1 MNAEEIKLVINPIME
16 TGDIKTAVNQIQGF
30 FNKMNLS
37 KGMKGDME
45 SIFRE
50 LTSEVE
56 TFEKKSKEAFKTS
69 GDVKS
74 FENSGKKIVSL
85 FEKISTAMNKLEGED
100 LNRLFTI
107 DDSRVTSMTQEITK
121 LQQKINQ
128 LSAGEIK
135 NITTAIQQMNTV
147 SKSGSISNFFD
158 AFKEGD
164 MSTAESALKGLIQN
178 VQAFGGSTADTK
190 AAIDL
195 MMQAFDDG
203 KIDDVK
209 SSFDMLEDSLTGAKG
224 NIKEYVSQLGI
235 LINSFATLSG
245 NGDINQAK
253 QDILSLEQS
262 IDRIETENANKLAA
276 GFNNAAPA
284 IQRCEQNTRE
294 FTKSMTNSA
303 SRTQS
308 LNNEIQELG
317 QRATYFLSLENSVD
331 LFRQGVRKAIE
342 TVKELDKAM
351 TETAV
356 VTDFNIGDMWNM
368 LPEYTQMANELG
380 VATQGV
386 YEASTLYYQ
395 QGLKTEEVMALT
407 NETLKMA
414 RIAGLECADA
424 TNLMTAALRGFNME
438 INESSAQRVND
449 VYSELAAITAADTNE
464 IATAMTKTASIAAS
478 ANMELETTAA
488 LLAQMIETT
497 REPAETAG
505 TAMKTI
511 IARFT
516 EMKKATSDIVTV
528 DGEEISVN
536 KVDAALASVGV
547 SLKNA
552 KGEFRDLDD
561 VFIELASKWNS
572 LDMMSQRYIATM
584 AAGSRQQSRFIAM
597 MSNYDRTLELVNAAY
612 SSAGASSRQFEK
624 TQESLESK
632 LARLQNAW
640 NIFLMGIA
648 DDKIIKAM
656 VDALTG
662 LLNAYNNLTSGMD
675 GVFGS
680 AVRLGTVFAGLR
692 LAKTGV
698 HKLVFYFANLKIEA
712 YKAAGAISSVGAA
725 TAGAAKVGALGKLAE
740 RFANMGT
747 GKGFILTPK
756 VDSTQADSWLTRFK
770 KELAILSVTMN
781 GAINTDGIVLNFEKM
796 NGAMAL
802 TSATAA
808 ATGKTLEMGLSET
821 GTAALLASE
830 AIEEIGEDGTK
841 GALKATTAVK
851 VLEEKYEDLGRQIT
865 EVQARVAAG
874 KMNPNVAAKYINVLQ
889 GRQREVQGDI
899 VGINGSTTDLGP
911 NNLSWADS
919 ITKKFNGVTD
929 KMKAFNKTLEEGGG
943 LKKAFSTA
951 FKGVGTSLK
960 GIGTAAKGA
969 GLAIGKGLLAVLGQ
983 VPAVGWIAVA
993 AITALT
999 AAFIALKENSALADA
1014 KRLAEEDAKALKNT
1028 QAEVDALKNKV
1039 NELNTAWSNI
1049 SSAQEALSGAITGT
1063 VAWREQLIALN
1074 GEVQT
1079 LLQNY
1084 PELYKYLQID
1094 DTTGAWSLDKVAED
1108 GSTFE
1113 DYQKKLQE
1121 QQLEAQNKLFF
1132 DQAVAN
1138 NSQRKYD
1145 SYAKAAQNDGNWNI
1159 WYGSDKSIEDSY
1171 LGKINKAAGTNYN
1184 NYEDFLKDEKA
1195 VSKVRESGNVAAK
1208 TALTYLQERAE
1219 SNLISKNETAAYLS
1233 SYMSDQEQY
1242 GELTRAA
1249 VVDVGS
1255 EALDINKQVKEAR
1268 DDYNYTGGTHG
1279 IGVDSI
1285 GEGEGMKTI
1294 IDGEERTIDDMQDIE
1309 DWYLANGYERVDGPD
1324 SSRHILK
1331 NTATGEYINLNAVGQ
1346 GGRNKT
1352 STFTDANGEKQTATV
1367 VSDEQ
1372 ALDNIRK
1379 DIVRQQTESK
1389 AIEMAKFFSENED
1402 AAKVATGDLSA
1413 DVSNIKDLV
1422 LEDGTVAFD
1431 AGKQVDEFV
1440 KMREQ
1445 KMESFNASYGKIFKK
1460 NDKQEYSQETYE
1472 AAQMLNEI
1480 EQMTTNMG
1488 GFSSFNL
1495 GTTMAALMAQEGIGG
1510 ASFEGSDFGDSMK
1523 SYAQTLADA
1532 GVTAES
1538 LKAYI
1543 EGIDTSSSIKGA
1555 AQLAKTIKEG
1565 GDNAA
1570 EAQAVLT
1577 ADASGNGFY
1586 SLSTQLK
1593 ELASTENWAKI
1604 ETSLTEIYNS
1614 TGRIDADN
1622 IRELTKESS
1631 ELTTMLDSGAIKAG
1645 AMAKMMEDVANGT
1658 ITLADAT
1665 SGLVEIYNKLYYSAD
1680 LAGDA
1685 IARMEKI
1692 KIGDSDTK
1700 LGKMYS
1706 EGWDAVEKLFKRG
1719 AYGDSQIDDYMTQM
1733 VGQDTWESAL
1743 ASSGGNKKEAADSLN
1758 KAYGLSENKGN
1769 MYGSLT
1775 YLMAQKGPL
1784 TDSEGNNI
1792 LSVGPNGQILYDLTN
1807 VQNTEALV
1815 KQIAKHFGVTEEYAS
1830 ALVGDMST
1838 YSETFGADLLN
1849 NDAINGLDDFLSSRL
1864 EKTGTKDGM
1873 DIFNLNA
1880 TEKELETFAK
1890 AYGKTIDELKEELE
1904 EGTTIDGKKIKIGSF
1919 DSKKKMAGGFV
1930 KETEDEKGDKQYDWY
1945 DEGAKT
1951 EAKTSLRDTLK
1962 NEFGKKDESGQL
1974 ITDDHGDFSVDVE
1987 LLGDTSKLE
1996 NNIKKLLKD
2005 DSLRTLVLD
2014 PSIPDDQKKAM
2025 ISGLLQDN
2033 GLSEGIANQ
2042 LASGLVSEEGQQAA
2056 QQMSSNT
2063 SVDMYNAMAD
2073 MWNNLWDNISAN
2085 GITIPVKQNIFGINF
2100 PDGSITIGGSAGQV
2114 SYTRLEPKKY
2124 SDIYSPSGPGDGDG
2138 TGEVNSDVTNPNNG
2152 KPKGST
2158 YTKGDD
2164 EDNDVDD
2171 GKGGSDKEEKEEKTN
2186 YAEENANKQ
2195 LEALDRVRE
2204 TNDREAELIEKL
2216 PEEIQ
2221 FPLKMANLGEDM
2233 LYEYQEIQ
2241 INKNKQAALQNQLDA
2256 EESQAKYLGEYYYY
2270 DEFTD
2275 AYMYDVEKMESDDLD
2290 DEKRQEIE
2298 EEISSLQEI
2307 NDKLNAVEDELD
2319 GGKIQKVFRTLEKA
2333 TDGASKALKKEA
2345 KAADLLEEE
2354 FGGLAKQ
2361 LGLDDELKKFG
2372 DSIDNTIKSSKL
2384 LNKSFEGLGIV
2395 SEETLSKLDKLPIGD
2410 NTKNLIKNT
2419 LGKNEGGTIGSVM
2432 GDMFGASSD
2441 MFGSVGDI
2449 LNFDMMSMGLDG
2461 MNMMKDM
2468 GQKMI
2473 QYVVQF
2479 VQTVINWWINR
2490 EDWLYNL
2497 LSAIEQEVRN
2507 FNRQSEV
2514 EERFRLYS
2522 DEGLND
2528 LVSAWEAMRASLE
2541 KQIDLN
2547 EQLIESRQAEL
2558 QFLNMTNL
2566 PFAPAF
2572 YYDYAEER
2580 VIENPWVY
2588 DIYVLLLDLGS
2599 AIPEFG
2605 QIFSSIKQ
2613 LMEDNKKRMEDA
2625 VQEIEDARD
2634 KILEL
2639 EKQQLELRT
2648 KYMEDEIELEELVM
2662 DTIIEK
2668 QQEQIDELSTMNE
2681 AIEQGNEK
2689 LIQTLNDNLDRIR
2702 QQRENQD
2709 KEEELA
2715 EKERRLAYLRQDTSN
2730 ANRAEI
2736 MNLQE
2741 ELKDERRDYTD
2752 ELIDQKIS
2760 ELEKQNELAAEQRQ
2774 KQIDL
2779 LQSQLDYTEKYGLQW
2794 AEAQTLIKNGFDSE
2808 GRLRVG
2814 TDLYNMLMSKEDF
2827 TSMGLGSTRQ
2837 TQQIMDW
2844 NVTSIAAAAFR
2855 EINDIWEEGFGNFEM
2870 SNDVHDQS
2878 RLHLWEDRQVDY
2890 YQLPSWLS
2898 FLQPAANTI
2907 QDYLWRTGNNI
2918 SAFVET
2924 GFLSGK
2930 NSSSILGKTVVP
2942 LLQGIYKA
2950 VVGRV
2955 DEYNSL
2961 NEAETGGFEEV
2972 SGAITQASDNL
2983 GYGLGEKLVNGISN
2997 AFASVGGD
3005 IVNGFTNS
3013 MSNYAVPKTQTQ
3025 TTGNF
3030 NMNFYINSED
3040 REEGMSIGE
3049 SVLKA
3054 FREGISNLS
3063 IFG

>member
-45 SIFRE
+45 NIFRE

-107 DDSRVTSMTQEITK
+107 DDSRITSMTQEITK

-147 SKSGSISNFFD
+147 SKSGSISKFFD
-158 AFKEGD
+158 AFKAGD

-195 MMQAFDDG
+195 MMRAFDDG

-209 SSFDMLEDSLTGAKG
+209 SSFDMLENSLTGAKG

-294 FTKSMTNSA
+294 FTKSMTDSA

-356 VTDFNIGDMWNM
+356 VTDFNIGDMWDR

-395 QGLKTEEVMALT
+395 QCLKTEEVMALT

-438 INESSAQRVND
+438 INETSAQRVND

-516 EMKKATSDIVTV
+516 EMKKATSDIVSV

-640 NIFLMGIA
+640 NTFLMGIA
-648 DDKIIKAM
+648 DDKIIKAT
-656 VDALTG
+656 VDALTD
-662 LLNAYNNLTSGMD
+662 LLNAYNNLTSDMD

-698 HKLVFYFANLKIEA
+698 DKLVFHFANLKMEA

-725 TAGAAKVGALGKLAE
+725 TAGAAKVGALEKLAD

-747 GKGFILTPK
+747 GKGFILAPK

-796 NGAMAL
+796 NDAMAL

-808 ATGKTLEMGLSET
+808 ATGKTLEMGLSGA

-841 GALKATTAVK
+841 GALKAATAVK
-851 VLEEKYEDLGRQIT
+851 ILEEKYEDLGRQIT
-865 EVQARVAAG
+865 EVQARAAAG
-874 KMNPNVAAKYINVLQ
+874 KMNPNIAANYINVLQ
-889 GRQREVQGDI
+889 GRQRQIQGDI
-899 VGINGSTTDLGP
+899 AGINGSTTGLGP

-983 VPAVGWIAVA
+983 VPVVGWVAVA
-993 AITALT
+993 AITTLT

-1049 SSAQEALSGAITGT
+1049 SSAQEALNSAITGT

-1079 LLQNY
+1079 LLQSY

-1094 DTTGAWSLDKVAED
+1094 GTTGAWSLDKVAED

-1121 QQLEAQNKLFF
+1121 QQLKAQNKLFF
-1132 DQAVAN
+1132 DQVVAN

-1171 LGKINKAAGTNYN
+1171 LGKINKAAGTSYD
-1184 NYEDFLKDEKA
+1184 NYEDFLKNEKA
-1195 VSKVRESGNVAAK
+1195 VSKVRESGNMAAK

-1255 EALDINKQVKEAR
+1255 EALDINKQIKEAR

-1279 IGVDSI
+1279 IGIDSI
-1285 GEGEGMKTI
+1285 GEGKGMKTI

-1379 DIVRQQTESK
+1379 DIIRQQTESK

-1402 AAKVATGDLSA
+1402 AAKAATGDLSA

-1431 AGKQVDEFV
+1431 AKKQVDEFV

-1445 KMESFNASYGKIFKK
+1445 KMESFNAYYGNVFKK
-1460 NDKQEYSQETYE
+1460 AEEQKYSQETYE

-1480 EQMTTNMG
+1480 EQMTTGMG
-1488 GFSSFNL
+1488 RFSSFNL

-1510 ASFEGSDFGDSMK
+1510 ASFEESDFGDSMK
-1523 SYAQTLADA
+1523 NYAQTLADA

-1538 LKAYI
+1538 LKTYI

-1614 TGRIDADN
+1614 TGKIDADN

-1692 KIGDSDTK
+1692 KIGETDTK

-1706 EGWDAVEKLFKRG
+1706 EDWDAIEKLFKRG
-1719 AYGDSQIDDYMTQM
+1719 AYGDSQIDDYMAQM

-1743 ASSGGNKKEAADSLN
+1743 ISSGGNKKEAADSLN

-1815 KQIAKHFGVTEEYAS
+1815 KQIADHFGVTEEYAS

-1838 YSETFGADLLN
+1838 YSKTFGSDLLN

-1890 AYGKTIDELKEELE
+1890 AYGKTVDELKAELK
-1904 EGTTIDGKKIKIGSF
+1904 EGTTIDGKNIKIGSF

-1930 KETEDEKGDKQYDWY
+1930 KETVDEKGDKQYDWY

-1974 ITDDHGDFSVDVE
+1974 ITNDQGDFSIDVE

-1996 NNIKKLLKD
+1996 SNIKNLLKD

-2014 PSIPDDQKKAM
+2014 PIIPDEQKKAM

-2042 LASGLVSEEGQQAA
+2042 LASGLISEEGQQAA

-2063 SVDMYNAMAD
+2063 STDMYNAMAN
-2073 MWNNLWDNISAN
+2073 MWNTLWDNISAN
-2085 GITIPVKQNIFGINF
+2085 GITIPVKPNIFGIDL
-2100 PDGSITIGGSAGQV
+2100 PEGSITIGGSAGQI
-2114 SYTRLEPKKY
+2114 SYTRLETRNY

-2138 TGEVNSDVTNPNNG
+2138 TGEVNNDVTNPNNR

-2164 EDNDVDD
+2164 EDNDIDD

-2195 LEALDRVRE
+2195 LEALDRVRQ

-2233 LYEYQEIQ
+2233 FYEYQEIQ
-2241 INKNKQAALQNQLDA
+2241 INKNKLAAL
-2256 EESQAKYLGEYYYY
+2256 ESQKQMEQANAEFLNKYYYF
-2270 DEFTD
+2270 DELLG
-2275 AYMYDVEKMESDDLD
+2275 AYMYNVDAINSLSDEDRN
-2290 DEKRQEIE
+2290 KVE
-2298 EEISSLQEI
+2298 EEINSLQELQDKI
-2307 NDKLNAVEDELD
+2307 NDVNQELD
-2319 GGKIQKVFRTLEKA
+2319 GGKIQKIFRGLAKA
-2333 TDGASKALKKEA
+2333 STDTSKALKGTS
-2345 KAADLLEEE
+2345 KASDMLEEE
-2354 FGGLAKQ
+2354 FGNLADKFGLGDQ
-2361 LGLDDELKKFG
+2361 LDKFGKSLDSAIDESKFLKKEF
-2372 DSIDNTIKSSKL
+2372 K
-2384 LNKSFEGLGIV
+2384 GLGIV
-2395 SEETLSKLDKLPIGD
+2395 SEDMLSKIDNLPFGD
-2410 NTKNLIKNT
+2410 ATKSLIKNT
-2419 LGKNEGGTIGSVM
+2419 LGTNENGTIGSFL
-2432 GDMFGASSD
+2432 GDSFGAAGE
-2441 MFGSVGDI
+2441 MFDGLADV
-2449 LNFDMMSMGLDG
+2449 LNFDMMSMGLDAF
-2461 MNMMKDM
+2461 NNMKDM
-2468 GQKMI
+2468 ASKII
-2473 QYVVQF
+2473 QQVVS
-2479 VQTVINWWINR
+2479 VIQTVVNWWTNR

-2497 LSAIEQEVRN
+2497 LSAIEQEVHN
-2507 FNRQSEV
+2507 FNRQEQV

-2547 EQLIESRQAEL
+2547 EQLIKSRQAEL
-2558 QFLNMTNL
+2558 QFLNLTNL
-2566 PFAPAF
+2566 PFSPAF
-2572 YYDYAEER
+2572 YYDYKEER

-2599 AIPEFG
+2599 MIPEIG
-2605 QIFSSIKQ
+2605 GVFSSIKQ

-2625 VQEIEDARD
+2625 VDEIESAREQ
-2634 KILEL
+2634 ILEL

-2648 KYMEDEIELEELVM
+2648 KYMEDEEELEQLVM
-2662 DTIIEK
+2662 DAIIEK
-2668 QQEQIDELSTMNE
+2668 QQEEIDELTAMSD
-2681 AIEQGNEK
+2681 AISEGNQK
-2689 LIQTLNDNLDRIR
+2689 LIDALNDNLDKIR
-2702 QQRENQD
+2702 EMRDNQD
-2709 KEEELA
+2709 REEELA
-2715 EKERRLAYLRQDTSN
+2715 QKERRLAYLRQDTSG
-2730 ANRAEI
+2730 ANRAQI
-2736 MNLQE
+2736 LDLQK
-2741 ELKDERRDYTD
+2741 ELEDERRDYTD
-2752 ELIDQKIS
+2752 NLIDQKIS
-2760 ELEKQNELAAEQRQ
+2760 ELEKQNEDAAAQRQ

-2779 LQSQLDYTEKYGLQW
+2779 LQEQLDYTEKYGLQW
-2794 AEAQTLIKNGFDSE
+2794 KEAQALIKNGFDNE

-2814 TDLYNMLMSKEDF
+2814 SELFDLLMSKEDF
-2827 TSMGLGSTRQ
+2827 TSLGNGSTRQ
-2837 TQQIMDW
+2837 NRQIMDW
-2844 NVTSIAAAAFR
+2844 NVTGIAAAAYR
-2855 EINDIWEEGFGNFEM
+2855 EINHIWDKGFGNFEM

-2878 RLHLWEDRQVDY
+2878 RLHLWEDRDIEY
-2890 YQLPSWLS
+2890 RQLPSWLS
-2898 FLQPAANTI
+2898 FLQPAYNSI
-2907 QDYLWRTGNNI
+2907 QDYGWRTKQNLGSFI
-2918 SAFVET
+2918 ET
-2924 GFLSGK
+2924 GYLSGS

-2942 LLQGIYKA
+2942 LIQRIAANIEAMVNDYKSIS
-2950 VVGRV
+2950 
-2955 DEYNSL
+2955 D
-2961 NEAETGGFEEV
+2961 AETGGAQKIAGV
-2972 SGAITQASDNL
+2972 ITSSTDNL
-2983 GYGLGEKLVNGISN
+2983 GLSLGERILSGFSKSISTLGDDIINGVKVATQSN
-2997 AFASVGGD
+2997 SSKTVTSTQNYGD
-3005 IVNGFTNS
+3005 IV
-3013 MSNYAVPKTQTQ
+3013 
-3025 TTGNF
+3025 F
-3030 NMNFYINSED
+3030 NNHFNSEENGD
-3040 REEGMSIGE
+3040 SIIERMVDFFRRGNQGL
-3049 SVLKA
+3049 SVV
-3054 FREGISNLS
+3054 
-3063 IFG
+3063 